1 MEKESDFYK
10 LDILDAKQEAKV
22 SRMWLMLYILVLL
35 TAISF
40 VGWPM
45 YHDAHHPPARSE
57 VVVQND
63 EVTEVEK

>member
-1 MEKESDFYK
+1 
-10 LDILDAKQEAKV
+10 
-22 SRMWLMLYILVLL
+22 MLCILVLL